1 MRLGSV
7 SIRLGRWLEIH
18 SRRRPI
24 DAATRS
30 ADCTL
35 GAILESLSRLA
46 LIRFLFLFL
55 FVSVFFLPSLFPCF
69 GLLFL
74 SVRSAP
80 RFYLMPSFFF
90 LELLP
95 RPGLLSVVFLRE
107 CRAGP
112 TQFFSGNR
120 TLSAR
125 DGERRRRAKAL
136 ALMNDHRPTDGNF
149 ILLSHFFST
158 SPKM

>member
-90 LELLP
+90 WNCCHGRVCFRSSSSANVAL
-95 RPGLLSVVFLRE
+95 GQHNFSVEIER
-107 CRAGP
+107 CRLVMESVA
-112 TQFFSGNR
+112 
-120 TLSAR
+120 A
-125 DGERRRRAKAL
+125 E
-136 ALMNDHRPTDGNF
+136 
-149 ILLSHFFST
+149 
-158 SPKM
+158 PKHSL